1 MILLSFLFIAVKED
15 PSAKSLGGG
24 REGTDWVQNL
34 DFRTVESSLVFNQIQ
49 WVFLAKK
56 IILGWPKLIL
66 LSERQ
71 GLKRGRS
78 LRFIYCPHFLSSDRL
93 IYD

>member
-1 MILLSFLFIAVKED
+1 MILLSSLFIAVRED

-34 DFRTVESSLVFNQIQ
+34 DFRTIESCLVFNQTQ
-49 WVFLAKK
+49 WVLAKK
-56 IILGWPKLIL
+56 NRGWPELIL
-66 LSERQ
+66 LSDRQ

-78 LRFIYCPHFLSSDRL
+78 LCFIHCTQYLSSDRL